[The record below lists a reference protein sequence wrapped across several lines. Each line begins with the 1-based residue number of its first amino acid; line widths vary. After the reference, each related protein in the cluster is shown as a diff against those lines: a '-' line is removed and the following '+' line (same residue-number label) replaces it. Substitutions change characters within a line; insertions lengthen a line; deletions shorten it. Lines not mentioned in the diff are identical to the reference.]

1 MEFRLLVTGAMVS
14 AVQVR
19 PRTSADEAMH
29 TVALTQ
35 EGPSQALTR
44 LGFRFIK
51 SESPSTEGL
60 FRALENLAQT
70 DAPVLIVGESGTGK
84 RALAAEIHRMSGRLE
99 EDFRAVNCASLDS
112 NVSLDFENLTRT
124 HTVYLREIAEM
135 SPVQQLKTMELFL
148 NGNGDS
154 RGSASVR
161 VIASSQRNPHED
173 VRNGKFRE
181 DLYYRI
187 SNFCL
192 CVPPL
197 RQRKED
203 IPLLAQHFADR
214 YSNLLGRPVEISP
227 HVLQMFSGYSW
238 PGNIRELEY
247 IVRTIVAIGDEN
259 IALALI
265 HASGLK
271 NIGRDSKLELLSLKQ
286 AAREASRRAERELIL
301 STLSRTHWN
310 RKRAARELQ
319 ISYKALLYKLKQIG
333 VDDNTS
339 LGAER

>member
-1 MEFRLLVTGAMVS
+1 MVS
-14 AVQVR
+14 AVHMCCRISVAE
-19 PRTSADEAMH
+19 SMH
-29 TVALTQ
+29 TVAPTQ
-35 EGPSQALTR
+35 EASLPLTR
-44 LGFRFIK
+44 LDFRFIK
-51 SESPSTEGL
+51 SGSAATEGL

-70 DAPVLIVGESGTGK
+70 DAPVLIVGEGGTGK

-99 EDFRAVNCASLDS
+99 EDFRAVNCADLNS
-112 NVSLDFENLTRT
+112 NDALAFENLAPTQ
-124 HTVYLREIAEM
+124 TVYLREIAEM
-135 SPVQQLKTMELFL
+135 SALQQSKAMELFL
-148 NGNGDS
+148 NGNGDAH
-154 RGSASVR
+154 GPVSVR
-161 VIASSQRNPHED
+161 VIASSQRNPHDD

-227 HVLQMFSGYSW
+227 QVLQVFSSYSW

-265 HASGLK
+265 RASGLK

-333 VDDNTS
+333 VDDDTS

>member
-1 MEFRLLVTGAMVS
+1 
-14 AVQVR
+14 
-19 PRTSADEAMH
+19 MH
-29 TVALTQ
+29 SVALTQ
-35 EGPSQALTR
+35 EGPYKALTR
-44 LGFRFIK
+44 FEFQFIK
-51 SESPSTEGL
+51 SESPSAEAL
-60 FRALENLAQT
+60 FRTLENLSRT
-70 DAPVLIVGESGTGK
+70 DASVLILGESGTGK
-84 RALAAEIHRMSGRLE
+84 RALATEIHRMSGRPE
-99 EDFRAVNCASLDS
+99 GDFRAVNCASLDS
-112 NVSLDFENLTRT
+112 NEALGFENLTRNR
-124 HTVYLREIAEM
+124 TVYLREIAEM
-135 SPVQQLKTMELFL
+135 SGQQQLKTMELFL
-148 NGNGDS
+148 NGNGQAHS
-154 RGSASVR
+154 PSGVR
-161 VIASSQRNPHED
+161 LISSSQRNLHED
-173 VRNGKFRE
+173 VRNGTFRE

-197 RQRKED
+197 RQRRED

-227 HVLQMFSGYSW
+227 QVLQVFSAYSW

-265 HASGLK
+265 RGSGLK
-271 NIGRDSKLELLSLKQ
+271 KIGRDSKLELLSLKQ
-286 AAREASRRAERELIL
+286 ASREASRRAERELIL

-333 VDDNTS
+333 VDDTTS
-339 LGAER
+339 VGAELGAER